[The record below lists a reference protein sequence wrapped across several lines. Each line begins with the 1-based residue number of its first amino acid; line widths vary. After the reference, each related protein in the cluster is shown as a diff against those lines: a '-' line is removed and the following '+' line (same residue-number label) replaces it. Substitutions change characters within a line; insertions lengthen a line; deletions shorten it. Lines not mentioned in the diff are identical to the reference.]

1 MVERKKL
8 VLDPAGYFLIRIRY
22 GKIEVGFCEYKDMIW
37 GKKNKV
43 LKKKASKNPQEIL
56 DWIKKNKLYSRKD
69 HYEYM
74 KKELNKAKRY
84 IASKKKYV
92 QS

>member
-1 MVERKKL
+1 MAKRKL
-8 VLDPAGYFLIRIRY
+8 VLDPVGYFLIRTRY
-22 GKIEVGFCEYKDMIW
+22 GKIEVGFCRYKDMVW

-43 LKKKASKNPQEIL
+43 LKKKSSKCPEEL
-56 DWIKKNKLYSRKD
+56 LEWIEKNKLYSRKD

-74 KKELNKAKRY
+74 KRELNKAKRCLV
-84 IASKKKYV
+84 SKKKYV